1 MGTESEAKRSVED
14 HRKVVKKVLPIASA
28 LPADSVKEPDIP
40 VDVFL
45 REAKTVNTGCVEHKD
60 ALVALGV
67 TQEMFDT
74 AVVYVDAL
82 DSAETI
88 WQAERKG
95 AARRE
100 KFAAI
105 IDEAEEVR
113 TDALDAGELALRK
126 SQEGKERMSRIREDD
141 GLEDLA
147 SDMGD
152 VAALL
157 TDARHLFEAINY
169 PVDETSTRTAE
180 LRDLI
185 RKNLSAEDVGKTLSA
200 AKDTRDRVFTLADE
214 AISEIRS
221 YAKFAFRKDRS
232 PSRKNLFTSDY
243 NRRRNQ
249 RRRRAAAQE
258 RETSISSASKQIS

>member
-1 MGTESEAKRSVED
+1 MNMGKESETRRSVED
-14 HRKVVKKVLPIASA
+14 HRKVVAEVLPIASA
-28 LPADSVKEPDIP
+28 LPTDAVKEPDIP

-45 REAKTVNTGCVEHKD
+45 REAKTANMGCVEHKD
-60 ALVALGV
+60 ALTAVGA

-82 DSAETI
+82 DSSETI

-100 KFAAI
+100 KFTSI
-105 IDEAEEVR
+105 IEEAEGVR
-113 TDALDAGELALRK
+113 TDALNAGELALRK
-126 SQEGKERMSRIREDD
+126 SQEGQERMSRIREDD

-157 TDARHLFEAINY
+157 VDARHLFEAINY
-169 PVDETSTRTAE
+169 PVDETSTRAAE

-185 RKNLSAEDVGKTLSA
+185 RKNLSTEDVGKTLSA

-214 AISEIRS
+214 AITEIRS
-221 YAKFAFRKDRS
+221 FAKFAFRKDRS
-232 PSRKNLFTSDY
+232 PSRKNLFVSGY
-243 NRRRNQ
+243 SRRKNQ
-249 RRRRAAAQE
+249 RRRRVAT
-258 RETSISSASKQIS
+258 REQGASIS